1 MCMTPPPFVLCCSPN
16 RHLGRND
23 ETIYWNY
30 GLRVVEVPRDGVV
43 VIPQEIVPEV
53 LVRSEEVV
61 STENLVRKD
70 ILRGVHPVD
79 AYRKYG
85 RF

>member
-1 MCMTPPPFVLCCSPN
+1 MCVTSSPFVLCCSPN
-16 RHLGRND
+16 RRLGRNN

-30 GLRVVEVPRDGVV
+30 GLRVLQVLRDGVV
-43 VIPQEIVPEV
+43 VIQQEIVPEV

-61 STENLVRKD
+61 SMENQVRKD
-70 ILRGVHPVD
+70 LLRGVHPVD

>member
-1 MCMTPPPFVLCCSPN
+1 M
-16 RHLGRND
+16 
-23 ETIYWNY
+23 
-30 GLRVVEVPRDGVV
+30 V

-61 STENLVRKD
+61 QTENQVRKA
-70 ILRGVHPVD
+70 ILHGVHPVD